1 MPCPFPILDDDVPTT
16 QCSTRTS
23 GHIDAQSRAK
33 WRSCSSAAPLPALL
47 EIVEPP
53 LWQALIPATETSGQR
68 PQDSTSARPPRLYPP
83 LRVSTDGKG
92 EENTRIRQRLHS
104 SKEQGER
111 TAVQMPL
118 RELQKPPVQDVCGH
132 YHPPPVAY
140 YYQPFSSMDILNWQR
155 DTPPYSG
162 EPQAMMV
169 LMQTIS

>member
-23 GHIDAQSRAK
+23 GHIDAQSRAM
-33 WRSCSSAAPLPALL
+33 WHSCSSAAPLPALL

-92 EENTRIRQRLHS
+92 EENTRIR
-104 SKEQGER
+104 G
-111 TAVQMPL
+111 
-118 RELQKPPVQDVCGH
+118 
-132 YHPPPVAY
+132 
-140 YYQPFSSMDILNWQR
+140 F
-155 DTPPYSG
+155 TPPRNRG
-162 EPQAMMV
+162 KEPQYRCPSESFKSLQFRMYV
-169 LMQTIS
+169 GTTTHPLWPIITNHFPLWIY